1 MVVGRKPIL
10 QQNWL
15 MIELT
20 LALFKQSREYQGM
33 LELVWRLALIIE
45 SMVWEAVGASA
56 PWKVKAVA

>member
-20 LALFKQSREYQGM
+20 LALFKQSREYQEM
-33 LELVWRLALIIE
+33 LELVRLWLLRLKAWFGRR
-45 SMVWEAVGASA
+45 WELLRLGRL
-56 PWKVKAVA
+56 KL